1 MYQLKKEKLKMLQE
15 YKEPYQQSRRFLNKI
30 LKISHSCHI
39 WVDQMVKGIYNY
51 LQYRVEK
58 DSLKIVIPKL
68 EELLGTKVNFVNDC
82 VGGEA

>member
-1 MYQLKKEKLKMLQE
+1 M
-15 YKEPYQQSRRFLNKI
+15 
-30 LKISHSCHI
+30 SHMGRP
-39 WVDQMVKGIYNY
+39 DGK
-51 LQYRVEK
+51 RVEK